1 MDVHV
6 VTPLNASLYA
16 GELEQNYR
24 LRHRI
29 FVERMHWEALRR
41 ADGRD
46 IDEYDDCNATHLLV
60 VRNEQ
65 VVGGLRFNSLGGPNL
80 LMGHF
85 SHMVA
90 RPLPANAWLGADWT
104 RFYVIERP
112 QPLGPSSAAGALYC
126 SAMEYALAQ
135 GWEFLTFV
143 SKPAMVEILVSIGWT
158 VTPLGMPELIDGD
171 LAIAAYIAV
180 SEDALFRARVF
191 CGQPASL
198 LRDRRAGTDL
208 PIGPEIAAQP
218 VMLH

>member
-6 VTPLNASLYA
+6 VTPRNASRYA
-16 GELEQNYR
+16 SELEQNYR

-46 IDEYDDCNATHLLV
+46 VDQYDDGNATHLLV

-85 SHMVA
+85 SRMVT
-90 RPLPANAWLGADWT
+90 RPLPGNAWLGADWT
-104 RFYVIERP
+104 RFYVVERP
-112 QPLGPSSAAGALYC
+112 QPLGPASAAGARYC
-126 SAMEYALAQ
+126 SAMEYALTH

-143 SKPAMVEILVSIGWT
+143 SKPAMIVILVSIGWI
-158 VTPLGMPELIDGD
+158 VTPLGMPEMIEGD

-180 SEDALFRARVF
+180 SEDALLHARMF
-191 CGQPASL
+191 CGP
-198 LRDRRAGTDL
+198 
-208 PIGPEIAAQP
+208 
-218 VMLH
+218 